1 MYVYMYIYV
10 CIHVYIYTLKY
21 NWDRIKPTFSH
32 FGVSE
37 NGR

>member
-1 MYVYMYIYV
+1 MYTCIYIL
-10 CIHVYIYTLKY
+10 YTLKY